1 MAPTN
6 PSASFFAT
14 QKRSAC
20 DRCRKQK
27 LRCPVRVDDTQH
39 CDRCIRAGV
48 PCVTG
53 YTQPLGRSCH
63 DVLRRRSSISKTA
76 RAGGIRYQPTDP
88 SPPGSSGSQSTA
100 ETRSGTSL
108 DPSPRASYF
117 GRLLPKDIDDLHSL
131 ANHHFDLDDLAS
143 SYVESE
149 ALLSLPQ
156 PIDLDYHMDIG
167 DEPKDFRKESE
178 ALSWAQCD
186 LRLSQLSVDLC
197 KQMEVCKKAEQHPH
211 ERDQPVADKTSPV
224 STNRQAD
231 PNAFGNALCSTSE
244 FLTIFQCNIRR
255 SDMAG
260 QGSSFPSPSF
270 TCILNLLACYARII
284 AIFDSLL
291 LDLYD
296 QLKKG
301 PASTSQSATS
311 RDPQTLPGLQLGGFV
326 VQQGTL
332 QTKILVQTIEHQ
344 FETIEKTLGLP
355 LELRVS
361 DQASLSS
368 VLNCFGA
375 MDQAAGAENRTHFAA
390 SLASLKEAI
399 VNVKRIL
406 DT

>member
-1 MAPTN
+1 MKGTNQSPTR
-6 PSASFFAT
+6 PA
-14 QKRSAC
+14 
-20 DRCRKQK
+20 
-27 LRCPVRVDDTQH
+27 
-39 CDRCIRAGV
+39 
-48 PCVTG
+48 
-53 YTQPLGRSCH
+53 
-63 DVLRRRSSISKTA
+63 
-76 RAGGIRYQPTDP
+76 
-88 SPPGSSGSQSTA
+88 
-100 ETRSGTSL
+100 
-108 DPSPRASYF
+108 
-117 GRLLPKDIDDLHSL
+117 
-131 ANHHFDLDDLAS
+131 
-143 SYVESE
+143 
-149 ALLSLPQ
+149 
-156 PIDLDYHMDIG
+156 
-167 DEPKDFRKESE
+167 
-178 ALSWAQCD
+178 
-186 LRLSQLSVDLC
+186 
-197 KQMEVCKKAEQHPH
+197 
-211 ERDQPVADKTSPV
+211 SPV

-301 PASTSQSATS
+301 PTSTSQSATS
-311 RDPQTLPGLQLGGFV
+311 RDPQTLPGLHLGGFV

-355 LELRVS
+355 LELRIS
-361 DQASLSS
+361 GKREEYHDGLLHGGIDQTSLSS
-368 VLNCFGA
+368 VLNCSVA
-375 MDQAAGAENRTHFAA
+375 MDEAAGAENRTHFAA

>member
-1 MAPTN
+1 M
-6 PSASFFAT
+6 
-14 QKRSAC
+14 
-20 DRCRKQK
+20 
-27 LRCPVRVDDTQH
+27 
-39 CDRCIRAGV
+39 
-48 PCVTG
+48 
-53 YTQPLGRSCH
+53 
-63 DVLRRRSSISKTA
+63 
-76 RAGGIRYQPTDP
+76 
-88 SPPGSSGSQSTA
+88 
-100 ETRSGTSL
+100 
-108 DPSPRASYF
+108 DPSPRGSYF

-131 ANHHFDLDDLAS
+131 ANHQFDLDELAG
-143 SYVESE
+143 SYLESE

-167 DEPKDFRKESE
+167 DGQIHEPPLSHSEEDDLIAALESLTTIEEPKNIRKGPET
-178 ALSWAQCD
+178 LSWAQCD

-197 KQMEVCKKAEQHPH
+197 KQMEVCKKSEQHPY
-211 ERDQPVADKTSPV
+211 EGDQPVTGETSHIFP
-224 STNRQAD
+224 NRQAD

-244 FLTIFQCNIRR
+244 FLIIFQCNTRR

-260 QGSSFPSPSF
+260 QGDPFPSPSF

-301 PASTSQSATS
+301 PTSTSQSAAT

-361 DQASLSS
+361 GKQDEYPDGLLHGGIDQASLSS
-368 VLNCFGA
+368 ILNCFEG
-375 MDQAAGAENRTHFAA
+375 MDEAAGAENRTYFAA

-399 VNVKRIL
+399 INVKRIL